1 MNLKMSWSKVRQKH
15 KITSACH
22 ENTAPSVSLN
32 IASWKTSQ
40 NIMPDNEQHPLQDD
54 KHHLTNE
61 QFLAEQLKQT
71 QAELNRT
78 TTRLQDLWNHAAIG
92 YVLHTKTGQIIIA
105 NQRAESLLRPHERV
119 ENGAILQD
127 FLAPQSLQHFSQHLN
142 HVVESDASCHLEVQL
157 KGRTNCWLQLESI
170 TTSNNEIRTALF
182 DISKQK
188 QAEMDGRKLTQ
199 QLQQT
204 QKMEVLH
211 ELSAGIAHDFNN
223 ILQVIM
229 TYGEFVLED
238 LNEIGANTDSISAML
253 AGAERGADLTRRL
266 LAFSRKS
273 SLQAEIA
280 DLGEIAA
287 NAAEV
292 VRRTLGELISV
303 RAKLPIESVTVC
315 VDRNLI
321 EQAILNLCVNARD
334 AMPQGGHI
342 EIILE
347 ELTLDAPVVYTGVTL
362 PPGSYAALSVSDDG
376 MGMSEDVLE
385 KVFEPFFT
393 TKDVGAGTGLGL
405 SIVYGI
411 TRQHHGAIESLSTQG
426 NGASFRILL
435 PTQTKPIETTHTP
448 EPPIVNITTHHSG
461 TILLAENELAIRQV
475 ISRSLRNAG
484 YTVFEASDGAEA
496 LQLVHENKTEFNLLL
511 TDAVMPGYSGKDV
524 CEAFRKKWPETP
536 VIMLSGYG
544 DRVADNLFLNHHSAT
559 LLAKPI
565 PSRELLQIVQRMIH
579 PALDSTPS

>member
-1 MNLKMSWSKVRQKH
+1 
-15 KITSACH
+15 
-22 ENTAPSVSLN
+22 
-32 IASWKTSQ
+32 
-40 NIMPDNEQHPLQDD
+40 MPDNNQYPTKDHHHDQADWQTLNEELKRAQD
-54 KHHLTNE
+54 
-61 QFLAEQLKQT
+61 
-71 QAELNRT
+71 ELNRT
-78 TTRLQDLWNHAAIG
+78 TTRFQDLWNHAPIG
-92 YVLHTKTGQIIIA
+92 YVLHNKTGRIIIA
-105 NQRAESLLRPHERV
+105 NRRAELLLRRHEVLDTRKT
-119 ENGAILQD
+119 LHD
-127 FLAPQSLQHFSQHLN
+127 FLTPQSSEEFAQHLIKVSN
-142 HVVESDASCHLEVQL
+142 SEASIKLEVQL
-157 KGRTNCWLQLESI
+157 KVESDQWLQLDSI
-170 TTSNNEIRTALF
+170 ATSENEIRTALF

-188 QAEMDGRKLTQ
+188 QAELDGRKLTQ

-238 LNEIGANTDSISAML
+238 LDQIGANTDSISAML

-280 DLGEIAA
+280 DLGEIAS

-303 RAKLPIESVTVC
+303 RAKLPMERVTVC

-342 EIILE
+342 EIALE
-347 ELTLDAPVVYTGVTL
+347 EITFDAPVDFTGITL
-362 PPGSYAALSVSDDG
+362 PPGTYAALSISDDG
-376 MGMSEDVLE
+376 TGMSESVLE
-385 KVFEPFFT
+385 KAFEPFFT
-393 TKDVGAGTGLGL
+393 TKDIGSGTGLGL

-411 TRQHHGAIESLSTQG
+411 TRQHHGAIESRSTRGQG
-426 NGASFRILL
+426 ACFRIFL
-435 PTQTKPIETTHTP
+435 PSEPSPIETRLPSKPTIPNYSANHF
-448 EPPIVNITTHHSG
+448 G
-461 TILLAENELAIRQV
+461 TILLAEDEVAIRQV
-475 ISRSLRNAG
+475 IGRSLRTAG
-484 YTVFEASDGAEA
+484 YTVVDASDGAEA
-496 LQLVHENKTEFNLLL
+496 IRLIRENQASFDLLL

-536 VIMLSGYG
+536 VIMLSGHG
-544 DRVADNLFLNHHSAT
+544 DRVVDNEFLNQHSAT

-579 PALDSTPS
+579 PALDSVPS